1 MRRVLRRFL
10 ILTFAFLVAGAFG
23 SGFFFLWAAG
33 KTVSHRTH
41 DRWARRWVENLSR
54 EQLRHYLYIAFLVSG
69 TLGAASTMRLIVK
82 SDLNDTSLD
91 D

>member
-1 MRRVLRRFL
+1 MRWKDRRQSTNVEDRRG
-10 ILTFAFLVAGAFG
+10 I
-23 SGFFFLWAAG
+23 SPKAAVG
-33 KTVSHRTH
+33 GGIGTV
-41 DRWARRWVENLSR
+41 V
-54 EQLRHYLYIAFLVSG
+54 IAFLVSG